1 MLPAALPHRQHSP
14 DDAAQITLMAALL
27 PDPALRQGEAP
38 ALLALHRL
46 RFPARDVARL
56 GGEAILR
63 AASERRL
70 ALAALPALAAATP
83 AAAHNASLAMAI
95 IPLDDEAAWIT
106 VAAVLVAAAVALFG
120 AFIARAFAV
129 ASDILRQKSQWD
141 FDDAEYVREVNRR
154 CVRRAKDAYAARSD
168 TSDRK
173 NRP

>member
-1 MLPAALPHRQHSP
+1 MHAPFLPNHELSD

-27 PDPALRQGEAP
+27 PDPALRQDEAS

-46 RFPARDVARL
+46 RFPAGDVARL

-83 AAAHNASLAMAI
+83 AAAHNASLAVAI
-95 IPLDDEAAWIT
+95 IPPNYDVVWIT
-106 VAAVLVAAAVALFG
+106 VAAVLVATAFGLFG

-129 ASDILRQKSQWD
+129 AADILRQKSQWD
-141 FDDAEYVREVNRR
+141 FDDAEYVRAVNRR
-154 CVRRAKDAYAARSD
+154 CVRRAKDEYAARG
-168 TSDRK
+168 DRK
-173 NRP
+173 DAA